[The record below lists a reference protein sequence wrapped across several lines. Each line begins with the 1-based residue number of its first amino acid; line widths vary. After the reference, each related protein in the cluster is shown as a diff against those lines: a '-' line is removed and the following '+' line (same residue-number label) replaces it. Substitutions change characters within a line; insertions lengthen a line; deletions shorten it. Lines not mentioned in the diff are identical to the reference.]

1 MKNNLPQSSRV
12 VIIGGGV
19 AGCSI
24 AYHLAKYGW
33 KDTILLERDQL
44 TSGSTWHAAGLIG
57 QLGASASITKL
68 RKYSLDLYKKLEKIT
83 GQSTGLKQNGS
94 VTVATNNERM
104 EELLRQATTAQLF
117 GVDVEVLEK
126 NKIKEHYPIINDK
139 DLVGAVHMPLDG
151 QANPVDVTQA
161 LAKAARMEGA
171 TIIEHTP
178 VKKILIKNNSIEG
191 VETKDGIIK
200 CEYIVLAAGMWSRQ
214 IGKSININV
223 PLYPD
228 EHFYI
233 LTEPIENLIKD
244 LPVLRDYNNC
254 LYIKEDAG
262 KLLVGLFEPNAKP
275 AFTKDNLVPDDFS
288 FGTFPDDWD
297 HFEPYMLSAIK
308 RIPKLETA
316 GIRQFL
322 SGPESFTPDNNYMLG
337 EIPEINKFFVCCGF
351 NSIGIVSAG
360 GAGKV
365 TAEWIVNDG
374 IQEDLFSLDISRFE
388 PWQSDIKYLLER
400 STETLGNLYAMHWPY
415 KQFKT
420 ARNIKLLPYHKE
432 LEKKGACFGVGA
444 GYERPLWY
452 AKNDEKPEDNYSYKY
467 QNWYPAAERESKST
481 RNNVSLFE
489 LTPFAKFELKGKEA
503 HKELQIICSNN
514 ISKNEGKTTYTQMLN
529 KYGGIEA
536 DLSVTCL
543 EENSF
548 LITTGSAV
556 RYHDKH
562 WIKKNIN
569 SRSNVELN
577 DVTEKFAVIGIMGP
591 KSRSLLSSLCSEN
604 FETKNFPFGTGK
616 NIIIKNKKI
625 WAQRL
630 SYVGELGWE
639 LFIPIENALEIYNY
653 ITDTG
658 KKFELAHAGTHTMDI
673 LRMEKGYL
681 HWGHDI
687 SPEENPYQV
696 GLNIFVSLKKSENFI
711 GREVMESIHKTGCD
725 KRLVYLTLEKED
737 SPGNPLLLH
746 EEPIY
751 MNNEIVG
758 KTSSG
763 QYSFN
768 YKKSMSMGHITLKEN
783 FKLSDI
789 QNNDFEIEVAKKRY
803 GAKLNLTPLH
813 DPKNILIKK

>member
-1 MKNNLPQSSRV
+1 MEKKLPTSSRV
-12 VIIGGGV
+12 IVIGGGV
-19 AGCSI
+19 AGCSV
-24 AYHLAKYGW
+24 AYHLAKSGW
-33 KDTILLERDQL
+33 KDVTVLERDQL

-94 VTVATNNERM
+94 ITVATNNDRM

-117 GVDVEVLEK
+117 GVEVEILEK
-126 NKIKEHYPIINDK
+126 NKIKKHYPIINDK
-139 DLVGAVHMPLDG
+139 DLVGAVRMPLDG
-151 QANPVDVTQA
+151 QANPIDVTQA

-171 TIIEHTP
+171 KIIERTP

-191 VETKDGIIK
+191 VETEEGIIK

-233 LTEPIENLIKD
+233 LTEPIDNLTKD

-275 AFTKDNLVPDDFS
+275 AFTKDNLVPEDFS

-297 HFEPYMLSAIK
+297 HFEPYMMSAIK
-308 RIPKLETA
+308 RIPVLENA

-322 SGPESFTPDNNYMLG
+322 CGPESFTPDNNYMLG
-337 EIPEINKFFVCCGF
+337 EIPEINNFFVCCGF

-360 GAGKV
+360 GAGKI
-365 TAEWIVNDG
+365 TAEWIINGG
-374 IQEDLFSLDISRFE
+374 IQEDLFSLDVSRFE
-388 PWQSDIKYLLER
+388 PWQSEIKYLLER

-420 ARNIKLLPYHKE
+420 ARNIKLLPYHNELKKE
-432 LEKKGACFGVGA
+432 GACFGIGA

-452 AKNDEKPEDNYSYKY
+452 ANNNEKAEDNYSYGY
-467 QNWYPAAERESKST
+467 QSWYPAAERESKST
-481 RNNVSLFE
+481 RQNVSLFE
-489 LTPFAKFELKGKEA
+489 LTPFAKFEIKGKNS
-503 HKELQIICSNN
+503 HKALQYICSNN
-514 ISKNEGKTTYTQMLN
+514 ISNIIGKTTYTQMLN

-536 DLSVTCL
+536 DLSITCL
-543 EENSF
+543 DEEKF

-562 WIKKNIN
+562 WIEKNI
-569 SRSNVELN
+569 SSISDLELK
-577 DVTEKFAVIGIMGP
+577 DVTEKYAVIGIMGP
-591 KSRSLLSSLCSEN
+591 QSRSLLTSLSSEN
-604 FETKNFPFGTGK
+604 FETSNFPFGTGK
-616 NIIIKNKKI
+616 YIFINDKKI

-630 SYVGELGWE
+630 SFVGELGWE
-639 LFIPIENALEIYNY
+639 LFIPTEYALEVYKNIVTKGNNF
-653 ITDTG
+653 
-658 KKFELAHAGTHTMDI
+658 KLKHCGTHTMDI

-687 SPEENPYQV
+687 SPEENPYEV

-711 GREVMESIHKTGCD
+711 GREKMESVLKEGCS
-725 KRLVYLTLEKED
+725 KRLVYLTLEKQNN
-737 SPGNPLLLH
+737 PGNPLLLH

-751 MNNEIVG
+751 MDNKIVG

-768 YKKSMSMGHITLKEN
+768 YNKSISMGHVRLNEN
-783 FKLSDI
+783 FKLNDI
-789 QNNDFEIEVAKKRY
+789 KNNQFEIEVAKKRY
-803 GAKLNLTPLH
+803 EAKINLQPLH

>member
-1 MKNNLPQSSRV
+1 MNEKKIQSSRV
-12 VIIGGGV
+12 VVIGGGV
-19 AGCSI
+19 AGCSV
-24 AYHLAKYGW
+24 AYHLAKSGW
-33 KDTILLERDQL
+33 KDVTLLERDQL

-83 GQSTGLKQNGS
+83 EQSTGLKQNGS
-94 VTVATNNERM
+94 VTVATNKDRM

-117 GVDVEVLEK
+117 GVEVEVLEK
-126 NKIKEHYPIINDK
+126 NKIKDYYPIINDE
-139 DLVGAVHMPLDG
+139 DLVGAVRMPHDG
-151 QANPVDVTQA
+151 QANPVDVTQV

-171 TIIEHTP
+171 KIIENKP
-178 VKKILIKNNSIEG
+178 VKKILIKNKAIVG
-191 VETKDGIIK
+191 VETNDEIIK

-214 IGKSININV
+214 IAKTINVNV

-233 LTEPIENLIKD
+233 LTEPINDLTKN

-275 AFTKDNLVPDDFS
+275 AFIKDNLVPEDFS

-297 HFEPYMLSAIK
+297 HFEPYMMSAIK
-308 RIPKLETA
+308 RIPVLEKA

-322 SGPESFTPDNNYMLG
+322 NGPESFTPDNNYMLG
-337 EIPEINKFFVCCGF
+337 EVPEIKNFFVCCGF

-365 TAEWIVNDG
+365 TADWIINGG

-388 PWQSDIKYLLER
+388 PWQSEINYLVER

-420 ARNIKLLPYHKE
+420 SRNVKLLPYHKE
-432 LEKKGACFGVGA
+432 LEEEGACFGIGA
-444 GYERPLWY
+444 GYERPLWF
-452 AKNDEKPEDNYSYKY
+452 AKNNEKAEDKYSYNF
-467 QNWYPAAERESKST
+467 QNWYPAAKRESEST

-489 LTPFAKFELKGKEA
+489 LTPFAKFKLEGSDA
-503 HKELQIICSNN
+503 HKELQVICSNN
-514 ISKNEGKTTYTQMLN
+514 ISNLEGKTTYTQMLN

-543 EENSF
+543 NENNF
-548 LITTGSAV
+548 MITTGSAV
-556 RYHDKH
+556 RYHDKK
-562 WIKKNIN
+562 WIEQNLSSN
-569 SRSNVELN
+569 SKVELTDITDN
-577 DVTEKFAVIGIMGP
+577 YVVIGIMGP
-591 KSRSLLSSLCSEN
+591 NSRALLSLLSEEN
-604 FETKNFPFGTGK
+604 FETSSFPFGTGK
-616 NIIIKNKKI
+616 YIMINEEKI

-639 LFIPIENALEIYNY
+639 LFIPLEIANKIYKI
-653 ITDTG
+653 ITQIG
-658 KKFELAHAGTHTMDI
+658 KKFDLAHAGTHTMDI

-687 SPEENPYQV
+687 SPEETPFEV
-696 GLNIFVSLKKSENFI
+696 GLNIFVSLKKDYNFN
-711 GREVMESIHKTGCD
+711 GRKIMEDQAKNGVNKKLIF
-725 KRLVYLTLEKED
+725 LTLEDKCQ
-737 SPGNPLLLH
+737 PGYPLLLH

-751 MNNEIVG
+751 MNNKIVG

-768 YKKSMSMGHITLKEN
+768 YNKSMSMGHIKLDQN
-783 FKLSDI
+783 FKLKEME
-789 QNNDFEIEVAKKRY
+789 NNEFEIEVAKKRY
-803 GAKLNLTPLH
+803 KAHLKLKPLH

>member
-1 MKNNLPQSSRV
+1 MNKKIPDSSRV

-19 AGCSI
+19 AGCSV
-24 AYHLAKYGW
+24 AYHLAKSGW
-33 KDTILLERDQL
+33 KDVTLLERDQL

-68 RKYSLDLYKKLEKIT
+68 RKYSLDLYKNLEKIT

-94 VTVATNNERM
+94 VTVATNNDRM
-104 EELLRQATTAQLF
+104 QELLRQATTAQLF
-117 GVDVEVLEK
+117 DVDVEILEK
-126 NKIKEHYPIINDK
+126 NKIREHYPIINDD
-139 DLVGAVHMPLDG
+139 DLVGAVRMPMDG

-171 TIIEHTP
+171 RIVEHAP
-178 VKKILIKNNSIEG
+178 VKKILIKNKSIEG
-191 VETKDGIIK
+191 VETSEGIIK

-214 IGKSININV
+214 IGKSINVNV

-233 LTEPIENLIKD
+233 LTEPIENLTKN

-275 AFTKDNLVPDDFS
+275 AFTKNNIVPDDFS
-288 FGTFPDDWD
+288 FGTFSDDWD
-297 HFEPYMLSAIK
+297 HFEPYMMAAIK
-308 RIPKLETA
+308 RIPVLEKA

-322 SGPESFTPDNNYMLG
+322 NGPESFTPDNNYMLG
-337 EIPEINKFFVCCGF
+337 EIPEIKNFFVCCGF

-365 TAEWIVNDG
+365 TAEWIINGG
-374 IQEDLFSLDISRFE
+374 IQEDLFSLDVSRFE
-388 PWQSDIKYLLER
+388 PWQSEIKYLVER

-420 ARNIKLLPYHKE
+420 ARNIKLLSYHEELKKE
-432 LEKKGACFGVGA
+432 GACFGVGA

-452 AKNDEKPEDNYSYKY
+452 AKNDEVAEDKYSFNY
-467 QNWYPAAERESKST
+467 QNWYPAAERESKAT
-481 RNNVSLFE
+481 RNNVALFE
-489 LTPFAKFELKGKEA
+489 LTPFAKFEITGKDS

-514 ISKNEGKTTYTQMLN
+514 ISNNKGKTTYTQMLN

-543 EENSF
+543 EEDKF

-562 WIKKNIN
+562 WIEKNIG
-569 SRSNVELN
+569 SGSQAKLS
-577 DVTEKFAVIGIMGP
+577 DVTEDYNVIGIMGP
-591 KSRSLLSSLCSEN
+591 NSRKLLSLLSSEN
-604 FETKNFPFGTGK
+604 FETIKFPFGTGK
-616 NIIIKNKKI
+616 NIFINNIKI

-639 LFIPIENALEIYNY
+639 LFIPTENAKEIYKI
-653 ITDTG
+653 ITNIG
-658 KKFELAHAGTHTMDI
+658 KKYELTHAGTHTMDI

-687 SPEENPYQV
+687 SPEENPFEV
-696 GLNIFVSLKKSENFI
+696 GLNMFVSFKKREKFI
-711 GREVMESIHKTGCD
+711 GREKMESIEKKGCN
-725 KRLVYLTLEKED
+725 KKLVYLTLDQENN
-737 SPGNPLLLH
+737 PGNPLLLH

-751 MNNEIVG
+751 MDEKIVG

-763 QYSFN
+763 QYSFY
-768 YKKSMSMGHITLKEN
+768 YKKSISMGHITLAETFNLNEIK
-783 FKLSDI
+783 
-789 QNNDFEIEVAKKRY
+789 NNKFEIEVAKKRY
-803 GAKLNLTPLH
+803 LARLNIEPLH
-813 DPKNILIKK
+813 DAKNILIRK